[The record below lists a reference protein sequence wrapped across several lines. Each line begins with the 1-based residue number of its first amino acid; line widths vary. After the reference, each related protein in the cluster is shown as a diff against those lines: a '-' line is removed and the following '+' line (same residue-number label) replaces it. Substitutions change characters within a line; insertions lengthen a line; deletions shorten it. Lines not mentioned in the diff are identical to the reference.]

1 MKGGIG
7 NLMKQAQKMQADME
21 KAQQEMANIEVTGQ
35 SGGGMVSVVMTCR
48 HDVKRVSIDDSLL
61 GDDKDMLEDLIAAA
75 VNDAVRQ
82 VEKTTS
88 EKMSGMTAGLNLPGG
103 MKLPF

>member
-7 NLMKQAQKMQADME
+7 NLMKQAQKMQEDMA
-21 KAQQEMANIEVTGQ
+21 KAQEEMANIEVTGQ
-35 SGGGMVSVVMTCR
+35 SGGGMVSIVMTCR
-48 HDVKRVSIDDSLL
+48 HDVKRVSIDDSLF

-82 VEKTTS
+82 VEKTS
-88 EKMSGMTAGLNLPGG
+88 SDKMSGMTAGLNLPGG